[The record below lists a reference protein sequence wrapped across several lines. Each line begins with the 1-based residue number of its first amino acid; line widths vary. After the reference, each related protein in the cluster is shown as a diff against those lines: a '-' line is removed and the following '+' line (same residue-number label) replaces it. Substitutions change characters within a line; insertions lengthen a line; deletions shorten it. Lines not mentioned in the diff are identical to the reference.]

1 MLARLW
7 LEGLHSMADEAAGI
21 GQAGLKGLDT
31 VGNARDDYC
40 EILRDRNAKK
50 MPRKHLQLY
59 VIFFCTGGL
68 EAKTNTTLHPCI
80 LCLTSSLRVSAKISF
95 DFDSGPQEI

>member
-40 EILRDRNAKK
+40 EILRDRNAKNAK
-50 MPRKHLQLY
+50 ETSTVVCY
-59 VIFFCTGGL
+59 FFCTGGQN
-68 EAKTNTTLHPCI
+68 KHNSPSLHPLSHQLASGLRKNI
-80 LCLTSSLRVSAKISF
+80 LRF
-95 DFDSGPQEI
+95 